1 MGSCAVDDRRRVQ
14 HNTSTVSITN
24 TGVIDL
30 HNTEF
35 QDRMVS
41 KSLHKLYYV
50 LYYVLY
56 VQLSYNRVKPQ
67 KISIGVPFRY
77 QGHAV
82 SDI

>member
-41 KSLHKLYYV
+41 KSLHKLYV
-50 LYYVLY
+50 H
-56 VQLSYNRVKPQ
+56 LSLNRVKPK
-67 KISIGVPFRY
+67 KISIGVPSRY

>member
-41 KSLHKLYYV
+41 KSLHKLY
-50 LYYVLY
+50 

-67 KISIGVPFRY
+67 KDWCAIGVPFRY